1 MTLGELVDLAA
12 GIVESGNGG
21 AIAVG
26 GLTRREE
33 EVARLMA
40 AGATDRAI
48 GARLGISTR
57 TVEKHAENVRSKLG
71 VESRAAVAEA
81 LTT

>member
-1 MTLGELVDLAA
+1 MTLGEVVELAA
-12 GIVESGNGG
+12 GIVESGVGG
-21 AIAVG
+21 VVAG

-40 AGATDRAI
+40 AGRTDREI
-48 GARLGISTR
+48 GTRLGISIR

-81 LTT
+81 VTT